1 MTPPARGPVL
11 GIDGGH
17 RDRSALERLV
27 LEALE
32 DTGCP
37 RAVLL
42 CTHPVRT
49 GQAHHAAS
57 VELPATA
64 GPTALTALAD
74 RLMELGAAVAGPDEG
89 PARGAQEHRTGALQ
103 ARRALL
109 TRQAGRAVQFPGQ
122 DALRGRLTIAQVL
135 ATGAVD
141 RVDPL
146 GTEVDPDTVVDT
158 RDFVRPVFHDGV
170 LVLEVTPAAGGTVI
184 PLELQDQHICGH

>member
-11 GIDGGH
+11 GIDSGH
-17 RDRSALERLV
+17 RDRAALERLV
-27 LEALE
+27 LEALQ
-32 DTGCP
+32 DSGCP

-42 CTHPVRT
+42 CTHQIRT
-49 GQAHHAAS
+49 GQAHLAAS
-57 VELPATA
+57 VELPAAT
-64 GPTALTALAD
+64 GPAALTALAA
-74 RLMELGAAVAGPDEG
+74 RLVERGAAVAGPDEG
-89 PARGAQEHRTGALQ
+89 PARGAQEYRPGALE

-109 TRQAGRAVQFPGQ
+109 TRQAGRAVRFPGQ
-122 DALRGRLTIAQVL
+122 DSLRGRLTIARAL

-158 RDFVRPVFHDGV
+158 RDFVRPVFRDGV

-184 PLELQDQHICGH
+184 PLELRDQHICGH